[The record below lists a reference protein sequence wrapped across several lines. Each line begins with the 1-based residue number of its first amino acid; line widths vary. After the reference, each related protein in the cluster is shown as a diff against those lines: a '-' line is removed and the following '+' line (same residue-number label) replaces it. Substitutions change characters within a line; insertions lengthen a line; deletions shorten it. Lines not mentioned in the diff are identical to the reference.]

1 MSGCWVIVVR
11 WASHLLE
18 ELTRPAQSL
27 EERVDVAA
35 RESGLAAALE
45 ARRAA
50 VGKLMNELGSIVDR
64 VYLRRARR

>member
-1 MSGCWVIVVR
+1 MSGWVAVIR

-27 EERVDVAA
+27 EERVDAAA

-50 VGKLMNELGSIVDR
+50 VGKVTNELGSIMS
-64 VYLRRARR
+64 LS

>member
-1 MSGCWVIVVR
+1 MSGWFVVVR

-27 EERVDVAA
+27 EERVDAAA

-45 ARRAA
+45 AGRTAI
-50 VGKLMNELGSIVDR
+50 GKVTNELGSIMS
-64 VYLRRARR
+64 LS